1 MPDQYA
7 MVARNMRRIGIVIGS
22 VVIIA
27 IVIIALANHLNHE
40 SGTEINSYHFYG
52 NLSINGDHAP
62 RHTTIIAKIGDRT
75 CGATDLLSPGTY
87 DLEVFARPG
96 TKKYVSFWIKTSSME
111 SAVNAAQKRTL
122 PHTKKCLLD
131 LTVEISDSDIARAA
145 LHTMAPGSAAR
156 TDAETNPAPATTH
169 TPSPSPTPR
178 TRQHQHDPML
188 WDVVISEVM
197 WDEDEYLELYN
208 TLDRTISIENWTI
221 TRGGGAVNDSIEVTL
236 KHGAI
241 IPSHG
246 YYLIADKDAVT
257 CEPDQITNLTLKN
270 SGEVL
275 QLFNG
280 FPPVSK
286 RIDVVNRV
294 GNWFAGKNDDVGQSM
309 ERISLENGANPDN
322 WYTSLGYECG
332 RIGTPGKENSIPDR
346 TPPEVI
352 VVSNPIGANDDVVV
366 SFNERIDIST
376 LRISVIGPHHGW
388 ISGRIIGDDDMKGA
402 LFDPDNPLQAG
413 QHSVMVTCRDPS
425 DNFAERDFLL
435 TVAGTGVGEPGD
447 GSENESEDEPEP
459 VPEPT
464 PDPTP
469 DPDPVVT
476 ARIVIN
482 ELMPN
487 PIGRDRGNETTELYN
502 CGNEAVDISGWV
514 IKNEDGDAHEIPAGK
529 MIDAHGYYLT
539 TEMQLDNTGGQVF
552 LYRDSEEVDRSI
564 AYTDS
569 TEGESWQRRT
579 DGLDT
584 DSDGDW
590 IERKDTFGVAA

>member
-1 MPDQYA
+1 

-22 VVIIA
+22 AIIIA
-27 IVIIALANHLNHE
+27 IVIIALANYLNHE
-40 SGTEINSYHFYG
+40 SDTEINSYRFYG

-62 RHTTIIAKIGDRT
+62 RHTTIIAKIGNRT
-75 CGATDLLSPGTY
+75 CGATDLISPGTY

-96 TKKYVSFWIKTSSME
+96 TEKYVSFWIKTSSMK
-111 SAVNAAQKRTL
+111 SAVNADQKRTL

-131 LTVEISDSDIARAA
+131 LTVEISESDLTRAT
-145 LHTMAPGSAAR
+145 LHTMAPESIAR
-156 TDAETNPAPATTH
+156 TDAGTDPAPAPTSAQS
-169 TPSPSPTPR
+169 PAPSPTPQ
-178 TRQHQHDPML
+178 TLYQHDPML
-188 WDVVISEVM
+188 WDIVISEVM
-197 WDEDEYLELYN
+197 WDGDEYIELYN
-208 TLDRTISIENWTI
+208 TLDRTICIENWTI
-221 TRGGGAVNDSIEVTL
+221 TKGSGAINDSIAVTI

-246 YYLIADKDAVT
+246 YYLIASKGAVT
-257 CEPDQITNLTLKN
+257 CKPDQITNLTLKN

-280 FPPVSK
+280 FPILSK
-286 RIDVVNRV
+286 RIDVVNRD

-322 WYTSLGYECG
+322 WYTSLGYICG

-346 TPPEVI
+346 NPPEITI
-352 VVSNPIGANDDVVV
+352 VSDLIGANDAVAV
-366 SFNERIDIST
+366 SFDERIDIST
-376 LRISVIGPHHGW
+376 LRISVIGPYQGW
-388 ISGRIIGDDDMKGA
+388 ISGHIIGDDDMKGA

-425 DNFAERDFLL
+425 DNFAECDFLL
-435 TVAGTGVGEPGD
+435 TVAGVDIGAPGD
-447 GSENESEDEPEP
+447 VVDD
-459 VPEPT
+459 VPEQFPAPT

-469 DPDPVVT
+469 TLDPGVAT
-476 ARIVIN
+476 RIVVN

-502 CGNEAVDISGWV
+502 YGDESVDIGGWV
-514 IKNEDGDAHEIPAGK
+514 IRNEDGDAHEIPAGK

-539 TEMQLDNTGGQVF
+539 KEIQLDNSGGQVL
-552 LYRDSEEVDRSI
+552 LYRDGEEIDRSI

-590 IERKDTFGVAA
+590 TRARPTFGVAG

>member
-1 MPDQYA
+1 

-22 VVIIA
+22 AIIIA
-27 IVIIALANHLNHE
+27 IVIIALANHPNHE
-40 SGTEINSYHFYG
+40 SDTEINSYRFYG

-62 RHTTIIAKIGDRT
+62 RHTIIIAKIENRT

-87 DLEVFARPG
+87 DLEVFAHPG
-96 TKKYVSFWIKTSSME
+96 TKKYISFWIKTSSMK

-122 PHTKKCLLD
+122 PHAKKCLLD
-131 LTVEISDSDIARAA
+131 LTVEISESDLTSTAF
-145 LHTMAPGSAAR
+145 HTMAPESTAR
-156 TDAETNPAPATTH
+156 TDAKTNPAPAPAPTSAQSPAPSTT
-169 TPSPSPTPR
+169 PTPL
-178 TRQHQHDPML
+178 TLYQHDPML
-188 WDVVISEVM
+188 WDIVISEVM
-197 WDEDEYLELYN
+197 WDGDEYIELYN
-208 TLDRTISIENWTI
+208 TLDRTICIENWTI
-221 TRGGGAVNDSIEVTL
+221 TKGSGAVNDSIAVTI

-246 YYLIADKDAVT
+246 YYLIASKGAVT
-257 CEPDQITNLTLKN
+257 CKPDQITNLTLKN

-280 FPPVSK
+280 FPILSK
-286 RIDVVNRV
+286 RIDVVNRD

-322 WYTSLGYECG
+322 WYTSLGYICG

-346 TPPEVI
+346 NPPEITI
-352 VVSNPIGANDDVVV
+352 VSDLIGANDDVVV
-366 SFNERIDIST
+366 SFDERIDIST
-376 LRISVIGPHHGW
+376 LRISVIGPYHGW
-388 ISGRIIGDDDMKGA
+388 ISGHILGDDDMKGA

-425 DNFAERDFLL
+425 DNFAECDFLL
-435 TVAGTGVGEPGD
+435 TVAGVDIGAPGD
-447 GSENESEDEPEP
+447 VVDDVPEP
-459 VPEPT
+459 FPAPT

-469 DPDPVVT
+469 TLDPGVAT
-476 ARIVIN
+476 RIVVN

-502 CGNEAVDISGWV
+502 YGDESVDIGGWV
-514 IKNEDGDAHEIPAGK
+514 IRNEDGDAHEIPAGK

-539 TEMQLDNTGGQVF
+539 KEIQLDNSGGQVL
-552 LYRDSEEVDRSI
+552 LYCDGEEIDRSI

-590 IERKDTFGVAA
+590 TRARPTFGVAG

>member
-1 MPDQYA
+1 

-22 VVIIA
+22 VIIVA
-27 IVIIALANHLNHE
+27 IVIIALANHLNHK
-40 SGTEINSYHFYG
+40 SDTEINSYRFYG

-62 RHTTIIAKIGDRT
+62 RHTTIIAKIGNRT
-75 CGATDLLSPGTY
+75 CGATDLISPGTY
-87 DLEVFARPG
+87 DLEVFAHPG
-96 TKKYVSFWIKTSSME
+96 TKKYVSFWIKTSSMQ

-131 LTVEISDSDIARAA
+131 LTVEISDSDLTRAA
-145 LHTMAPGSAAR
+145 LHMMAPEPAER
-156 TDAETNPAPATTH
+156 TDAETNPAPA
-169 TPSPSPTPR
+169 PTSTQSLPPAP
-178 TRQHQHDPML
+178 TSQTLYQHDPML
-188 WDVVISEVM
+188 WDIVISEVM
-197 WDEDEYLELYN
+197 WDGDEYLELYN
-208 TLDRTISIENWTI
+208 TLDRTICIENWTI
-221 TRGGGAVNDSIEVTL
+221 TKGSGAVNDSIAVTL

-246 YYLIADKDAVT
+246 YYLIASNGAVT
-257 CEPDQITNLTLKN
+257 CKPDQITNLTLKN

-280 FPPVSK
+280 FSIISK
-286 RIDVVNRV
+286 RIDVVNRD

-322 WYTSLGYECG
+322 WYTSLGYMCG

-346 TPPEVI
+346 NPPEMTI
-352 VVSNPIGANDDVVV
+352 VSDLIGANDDIVV
-366 SFNERIDIST
+366 SFDERIDIST
-376 LRISVIGPHHGW
+376 LRISVIGPYHGW
-388 ISGRIIGDDDMKGA
+388 ISGHIIGDDDMKGA

-425 DNFAERDFLL
+425 DNFVECDFLL
-435 TVAGTGVGEPGD
+435 TVAGVDVGAPD
-447 GSENESEDEPEP
+447 DVVDDAPEQ
-459 VPEPT
+459 VPAPT

-469 DPDPVVT
+469 TPDPGVAT
-476 ARIVIN
+476 RIVVN

-502 CGNEAVDISGWV
+502 YGDESVDIGGWV

-539 TEMQLDNTGGQVF
+539 KEIQLDNSGGQVL
-552 LYRDSEEVDRSI
+552 LYRDGEEIDRSI
-564 AYTDS
+564 AYMDS

-590 IERKDTFGVAA
+590 TRARPTFGVAG

>member
-1 MPDQYA
+1 

-22 VVIIA
+22 VIIIA
-27 IVIIALANHLNHE
+27 IVIIALANHPNHE
-40 SGTEINSYHFYG
+40 SDTEINSYRFYG

-62 RHTTIIAKIGDRT
+62 RHTTIIAKIGNRT
-75 CGATDLLSPGTY
+75 CGATDLISPGTY
-87 DLEVFARPG
+87 DLEVFARSG
-96 TKKYVSFWIKTSSME
+96 TEKYVSFWIKTSSMN

-131 LTVEISDSDIARAA
+131 LTVEISESDLTRAV
-145 LHTMAPGSAAR
+145 LHTMAPESIAR
-156 TDAETNPAPATTH
+156 TDAGIDPAPAPTSAQ
-169 TPSPSPTPR
+169 SPTLSPTPQ
-178 TRQHQHDPML
+178 TLYQHDPML
-188 WDVVISEVM
+188 WDIVINEAM
-197 WDEDEYLELYN
+197 WDGDEYIELYN
-208 TLDRTISIENWTI
+208 TLDRTICIENWTI
-221 TRGGGAVNDSIEVTL
+221 TKGSGAVNDSIAVTI

-246 YYLIADKDAVT
+246 YYLIASKGAVT
-257 CEPDQITNLTLKN
+257 CKPDQITNLTLKN

-280 FPPVSK
+280 FPILSK
-286 RIDVVNRV
+286 RIDVVNRD

-322 WYTSLGYECG
+322 WYTSLGYICG

-346 TPPEVI
+346 NPPEITI
-352 VVSNPIGANDDVVV
+352 VSDLIGANDDVVV
-366 SFNERIDIST
+366 FFDERIDIST
-376 LRISVIGPHHGW
+376 LRISVIGPYHGW
-388 ISGRIIGDDDMKGA
+388 ISGHIIGDDDMKSA

-413 QHSVMVTCRDPS
+413 QHSVTVTCRDPS
-425 DNFAERDFLL
+425 DNFAECDFLL
-435 TVAGTGVGEPGD
+435 TVAGVDIGAPGD
-447 GSENESEDEPEP
+447 VVDD
-459 VPEPT
+459 VPEQFPAPT

-469 DPDPVVT
+469 ATDPVVAT
-476 ARIVIN
+476 RIVVN

-502 CGNEAVDISGWV
+502 YGDESVDIGGWV
-514 IKNEDGDAHEIPAGK
+514 IRNEDGDAHEIPAGK

-539 TEMQLDNTGGQVF
+539 KEIQLDNSGGQVL
-552 LYRDSEEVDRSI
+552 LYRDGEEIDRSI

-584 DSDGDW
+584 DRDGDW
-590 IERKDTFGVAA
+590 TRARPTFGVAG

>member
-1 MPDQYA
+1 

-22 VVIIA
+22 AIILA
-27 IVIIALANHLNHE
+27 IVIIALANYLNHE
-40 SGTEINSYHFYG
+40 SDRINSYRFYG

-62 RHTTIIAKIGDRT
+62 QHTTIIAKIGNRT
-75 CGATDLLSPGTY
+75 CGATDLISPGTY

-96 TKKYVSFWIKTSSME
+96 TKEYVSFWIKTSSMKY
-111 SAVNAAQKRTL
+111 AVNAAQKRTL
-122 PHTKKCLLD
+122 PPTKKCLLD
-131 LTVEISDSDIARAA
+131 LTVEISDSDLTRAA
-145 LHTMAPGSAAR
+145 LHTMAPESVAR
-156 TDAETNPAPATTH
+156 TDAGTDPTS
-169 TPSPSPTPR
+169 TPTSTQSPTPSPTPQ
-178 TRQHQHDPML
+178 TRQQHDPML
-188 WDVVISEVM
+188 WDIVISEVM

-208 TLDRTISIENWTI
+208 TLDRTICIENWMI
-221 TRGGGAVNDSIEVTL
+221 TRGSGAVNDSIEVTL

-246 YYLIADKDAVT
+246 YYLIADKNAVT

-286 RIDVVNRV
+286 RIDVVNRD

-322 WYTSLGYECG
+322 WYTSLGYKCG

-346 TPPEVI
+346 IPPEITI
-352 VVSNPIGANDDVVV
+352 VNDPIGANDDVVV

-376 LRISVIGPHHGW
+376 LRISVIGPYHGW
-388 ISGRIIGDDDMKGA
+388 ISGHIIVDDDMKGA

-425 DNFAERDFLL
+425 DNFAECDFLL
-435 TVAGTGVGEPGD
+435 TVVGTGVGEPGN
-447 GSENESEDEPEP
+447 GSENGSKDMPEP
-459 VPEPT
+459 APEPT

-469 DPDPVVT
+469 NPDPTPGTDPVVT
-476 ARIVIN
+476 AMIVVN

-487 PIGRDRGNETTELYN
+487 PIGSDRGNETTELYN
-502 CGNEAVDISGWV
+502 CGNEPVTIGGWV
-514 IKNEDGDAHEIPAGK
+514 IKNEDGDAHEIPAGER
-529 MIDAHGYYLT
+529 IDAHGYYLT
-539 TEMQLDNTGGQVF
+539 TEIQLDNSGGQVL
-552 LYRDSEEVDRSI
+552 LYHDGEEVDRSI
-564 AYTDS
+564 AYTGS
-569 TEGESWQRRT
+569 TEGKSWQRRT

-590 IERKDTFGVAA
+590 TRARPTFGVAG